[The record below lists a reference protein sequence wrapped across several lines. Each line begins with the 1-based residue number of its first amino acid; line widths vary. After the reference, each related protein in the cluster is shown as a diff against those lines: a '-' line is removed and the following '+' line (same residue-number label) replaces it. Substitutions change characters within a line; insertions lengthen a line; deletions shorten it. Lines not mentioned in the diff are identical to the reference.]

1 MESTLE
7 NVTMLTRA
15 ISRANIADAIDHPD
29 DFYEPVGE
37 GEKKKF
43 KRCSLKH
50 GSFNWYWRTV
60 AVMHDFG
67 HWLARFNCFK
77 CKCDKDEQDET
88 AEQEETVEQDE
99 TAEQEETAV
108 QDVSVGQTRK

>member
-7 NVTMLTRA
+7 NVTILTRA

-29 DFYEPVGE
+29 DFYEPTGE

-60 AVMHDFG
+60 AVLHDFG
-67 HWLARFNCFK
+67 HWLARVNCFK
-77 CKCDKDEQDET
+77 SKCDKNDAD
-88 AEQEETVEQDE
+88 EQEEEAAAVEQED
-99 TAEQEETAV
+99 AAAA
-108 QDVSVGQTRK
+108 GQVRK

>member
-1 MESTLE
+1 
-7 NVTMLTRA
+7 MLTRA
-15 ISRANIADAIDHPD
+15 ISRANIAEAIDHPE

-43 KRCSLKH
+43 KSCSLKH

-77 CKCDKDEQDET
+77 SKKDDDQNEPTVQEQ
-88 AEQEETVEQDE
+88 
-99 TAEQEETAV
+99 
-108 QDVSVGQTRK
+108 K